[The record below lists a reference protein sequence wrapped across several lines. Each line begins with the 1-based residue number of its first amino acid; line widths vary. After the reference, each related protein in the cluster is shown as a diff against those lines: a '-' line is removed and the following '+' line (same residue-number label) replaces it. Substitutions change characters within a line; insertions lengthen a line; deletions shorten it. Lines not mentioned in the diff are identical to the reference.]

1 MNKKKENNMFNNYN
15 PFEMLDFQKIL
26 TAAKLPNVDMNSD
39 VVISSQKKTME
50 ALAAASKAVF
60 EGVNAFSK
68 KQVEILNAAVNEVK
82 EATSELAKGNT
93 QQSATKSIE
102 LAKEAIEKAQANV
115 AELAKINEK
124 TAKESFQILNAR
136 FLDSLTELKNVVAEQ
151 AEKKAPAKN

>member
-1 MNKKKENNMFNNYN
+1 
-15 PFEMLDFQKIL
+15 
-26 TAAKLPNVDMNSD
+26 
-39 VVISSQKKTME
+39 ME

-115 AELAKINEK
+115 AELTKINEK

>member
-1 MNKKKENNMFNNYN
+1 MFNNYN

-102 LAKEAIEKAQANV
+102 LAKEAIEKAQANTGV
-115 AELAKINEK
+115 IELTGTVRRDGRGRGLLEQHFR
-124 TAKESFQILNAR
+124 SCLDF
-136 FLDSLTELKNVVAEQ
+136 FLTR
-151 AEKKAPAKN
+151 